1 MTGIKAAFA
10 GRFLWY
16 SAKMGTIDE
25 FDVRAI
31 ANAILHEAWGRNIAI
46 SNLKLQKLLYLC
58 QAFYLIESRGL
69 SLIKG
74 DFEAWQYGPVHREA
88 YEAFR
93 SYGDSIITD
102 TATRLNPVT
111 RQKLPISPPKAL
123 EVQDVISKVVK
134 NYGVMTPGQLV
145 ELTHAKDGPWDAVVK
160 HASIKTNMALKISNG
175 IIKERFKYHWF
186 GQPQPLKG
194 NAPNDEKILFA

>member
-1 MTGIKAAFA
+1 MST
-10 GRFLWY
+10 
-16 SAKMGTIDE
+16 TDE

-31 ANAILHEAWGRNIAI
+31 ANAILQEAWGRSMVI

-58 QAFYLIESRGL
+58 HAFYLIESRGN

-88 YEAFR
+88 YEAFKT
-93 SYGDSIITD
+93 YGDSIITEK
-102 TATRLNPVT
+102 ATRLNPVT
-111 RQKLPISPPKAL
+111 RQRLPISSPEAL
-123 EVQDVISKVVK
+123 EVRDVISKVVK
-134 NYGVMTPGQLV
+134 TYGAMSPGQLV

-160 HASIKTNMALKISNG
+160 HASIKTNMALKISNE

-186 GQPQPLKG
+186 GEPQPLKG